1 MIDLQDK
8 MTGISLY
15 GIVVD
20 IASERNTTE
29 AVFSMRIEDN
39 TGEILAKLHFVRS
52 WSLGRVSVG
61 HTVFI
66 SGLTCTKNKNRLE
79 ALWIENHVGASFVN
93 LSCLPALLTSSCLH
107 KLSRLSDLTSNTHGT
122 KVCRVRLDQ
131 VSHCHVCTKFL
142 HATCGHFVEET
153 PARIKC
159 SFCRCECKSELV
171 RTFDLK
177 ITLADDGTKIFAWC
191 TGQTAAEL
199 LQISPDEFCELP
211 EEEQVM
217 YPSSLENEN
226 FVVAIVNSRRQTSR
240 CGNNVYSI
248 NDPLLWEITR
258 ALKCE

>member
-1 MIDLQDK
+1 
-8 MTGISLY
+8 
-15 GIVVD
+15 
-20 IASERNTTE
+20 
-29 AVFSMRIEDN
+29 MRIEDN